1 MAYMFTMMNNARL
14 NVGLLGLGIA
24 ERAYQQAR
32 DFARE
37 RVQGRDIAGSKGAGH
52 HHRASRRAPHADDHE
67 GADRGDARA
76 RLFRRAAISTCRS
89 ATPTR
94 PRAREHQTLIDL
106 LTPIVKAWCTD
117 VGCEVASTGVQVHGG
132 MGFIEETGAAQH
144 FRDARIHPIYEG
156 TNGIQANDLV
166 GRKLMRDG
174 GEAARAFIASMQ
186 ALDKELAAAK
196 GEDLAAIR
204 RGLKDRL
211 GTLGQATDWMVQTF
225 PKDVRLAAAGA
236 VPYLN
241 LFGNVATGW
250 LMAKSA
256 LAATKALAAGAGHAP
271 FYEAKLATCRFFADL
286 YLPRSAG
293 LLHAIT
299 EGGGKVMALAEEQF

>member
-1 MAYMFTMMNNARL
+1 MEYMFTMMNNARL
-14 NVGLLGLGIA
+14 NVGLLGLGTG

-37 RVQGRDIAGSKGAGH
+37 RVQGRDIAGSAAAVTIIH
-52 HHRASRRAPHADDHE
+52 HPDVRRMLMTMKAQTEAMRTMTYFCAYNLDMSKRHADE
-67 GADRGDARA
+67 AERA
-76 RLFRRAAISTCRS
+76 R
-89 ATPTR
+89 
-94 PRAREHQTLIDL
+94 HQTLIDL
-106 LTPIVKAWCTD
+106 LTPICKSWCTD
-117 VGCEVASTGVQVHGG
+117 TGCDVASTGVQVHGG

-156 TNGIQANDLV
+156 TNGIQANDLL

-174 GEAARAFIASMQ
+174 GEAARAFIAEMR
-186 ALDKELAAAK
+186 ALDRDLAAAK
-196 GEDLAAIR
+196 GDDIAAIR
-204 RGLKDRL
+204 SALKDGL
-211 GTLGQATDWMVQTF
+211 GTLEQATGWMLATF

-236 VPYLN
+236 VHYLN
-241 LFGNVATGW
+241 LFGNVMAGW

-256 LAATKALAAGAGHAP
+256 LAAAAALGRGAANTP
-271 FYEAKLATCRFFADL
+271 FYEAKLATCRFFVDL

-299 EGGGKVMALAEEQF
+299 HGGGKVMALAEEQF

>member
-1 MAYMFTMMNNARL
+1 MEYMFTMMNNARL
-14 NVGLLGLGIA
+14 NVGLLGLGTG

-32 DFARE
+32 DYAKE
-37 RVQGRDIAGSKGAGH
+37 RVQGRDIAGSKGAVTIIH
-52 HHRASRRAPHADDHE
+52 HPDVRRMLMTMKAQTEAMRALAYFAAYNLDMSKRHPDAE
-67 GADRGDARA
+67 G
-76 RLFRRAAISTCRS
+76 RAA
-89 ATPTR
+89 
-94 PRAREHQTLIDL
+94 HQSLIDL
-106 LTPIVKAWCTD
+106 LTPVVKSWCTD
-117 VGCEVASTGVQVHGG
+117 IGCEVTSTGVQVHGG

-156 TNGIQANDLV
+156 TNGIQANDLL
-166 GRKLMRDG
+166 GRKLARDG
-174 GEAARAFIASMQ
+174 GESARAFIAMIG
-186 ALDKELAAAK
+186 ALDAELAAAK

-204 RGLKDRL
+204 GGLKDGL
-211 GTLGQATDWMVQTF
+211 AALGQATDWMVATF
-225 PKDVRLAAAGA
+225 AEDVHLAAAGA
-236 VPYLN
+236 VHYLN

-256 LAATKALAAGAGHAP
+256 LAATKALGTGAPNQP

-299 EGGGKVMALAEEQF
+299 KGGGKVMALAEEQF